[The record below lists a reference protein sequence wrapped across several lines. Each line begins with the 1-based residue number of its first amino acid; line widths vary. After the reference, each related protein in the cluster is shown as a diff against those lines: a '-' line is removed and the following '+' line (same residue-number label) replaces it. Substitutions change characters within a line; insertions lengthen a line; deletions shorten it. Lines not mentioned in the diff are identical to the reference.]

1 MDSTCYQRESLS
13 NPFGDQERTCLLA
26 SAWPSAD
33 PSTMELPPGFTP
45 GFSLLKGG
53 HSTFSCISHMNP
65 RMVFAYTWMVDC
77 YGKSRSVIYAIII
90 HVSPMGFLMA
100 LFVALSK
107 QTTKPP
113 AFLRETSRIATEKL
127 QETSQRVLPLQKKGV
142 AGFNPVFFA
151 AFLPLRNCW
160 WLRDVGWPRF
170 LSNKL

>member
-107 QTTKPP
+107 KTTKPP
-113 AFLRETSRIATEKL
+113 AFFAGNFPYRYRETSRNFPASFTPPKKRGCWL
-127 QETSQRVLPLQKKGV
+127 QPR
-142 AGFNPVFFA
+142 FFA